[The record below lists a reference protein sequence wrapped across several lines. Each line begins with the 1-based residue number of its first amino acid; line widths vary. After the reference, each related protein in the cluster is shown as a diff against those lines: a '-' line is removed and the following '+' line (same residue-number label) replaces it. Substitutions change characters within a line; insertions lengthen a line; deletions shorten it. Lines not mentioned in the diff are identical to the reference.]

1 MSVARIYDLYAQKI
15 ADITHIPY
23 PYIVALRDQGIL
35 DQKAARDKL
44 IFHDYWKL
52 VKTKQF
58 TEKQIIEKL
67 SGVYNVNQRKIQY
80 VIKQKP
86 KRMCYCRNCGTQ
98 LSQNIFIRN
107 DGLCDRCIA
116 HQINL

>member
-44 IFHDYWKL
+44 IFHDYWKY
-52 VKTKQF
+52 
-58 TEKQIIEKL
+58 
-67 SGVYNVNQRKIQY
+67 S
-80 VIKQKP
+80 
-86 KRMCYCRNCGTQ
+86 
-98 LSQNIFIRN
+98 
-107 DGLCDRCIA
+107 
-116 HQINL
+116 

>member
-1 MSVARIYDLYAQKI
+1 MSVAQIYDLYAQKI

-23 PYIVALRDQGIL
+23 PYIIALRDQGIL

-52 VKTKQF
+52 AKTKQL
-58 TEKQIIEKL
+58 TDKQIIEKL
-67 SGVYNVNQRKIQY
+67 SGMYNVNKLKIKY
-80 VIKQKP
+80 VIKKKP
-86 KRMCYCRNCGTQ
+86 KRMCYCRSCGVEM
-98 LSQNIFIRN
+98 SWASFVRSN
-107 DGLCDRCIA
+107 GLCDRCIA